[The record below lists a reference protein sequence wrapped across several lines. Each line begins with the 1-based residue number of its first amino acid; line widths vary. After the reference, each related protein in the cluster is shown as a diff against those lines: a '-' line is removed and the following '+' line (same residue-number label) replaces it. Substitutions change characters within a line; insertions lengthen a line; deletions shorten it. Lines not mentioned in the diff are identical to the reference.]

1 MSVLL
6 YYYSLPVASTTVA
19 LARRAPAGR
28 CHVTQR
34 LRVLPPVYIARIGK
48 LK

>member
-19 LARRAPAGR
+19 LARRAPAAGPGG
-28 CHVTQR
+28 VT
-34 LRVLPPVYIARIGK
+34 
-48 LK
+48 